1 MKNLIIPGFTANAAL
16 AASIMASAL
25 PAPYNPNAELGHG
38 SMTTAN
44 ASLFVQAHFSEPLTI
59 YATGW
64 RDGAGLEALCEFLA
78 PTLPGTGERYEHT
91 TYPNAESF
99 LSDVRNDDYT
109 SALARMSSTYQ
120 ADHSAAQLESRV
132 AGIHSLA
139 DHNFSFLA
147 SHEDHEDDRVTVEGS
162 VYGPDGEAPVA
173 FEVSQVNGYWYVD
186 LVAVEGRP
194 LE

>member
-1 MKNLIIPGFTANAAL
+1 MARFLGIGCGFIAFGGFCLLGLSITAVTTMFSPAAD
-16 AASIMASAL
+16 A
-25 PAPYNPNAELGHG
+25 
-38 SMTTAN
+38 
-44 ASLFVQAHFSEPLTI
+44 
-59 YATGW
+59 
-64 RDGAGLEALCEFLA
+64 
-78 PTLPGTGERYEHT
+78 
-91 TYPNAESF
+91 AESF
-99 LSDVRNDDYT
+99 LADVRNDDYT